1 MKKCGEQ
8 YRLTRLLK
16 IPEAP
21 GWYNVG
27 GTAVHETTEHFDLL
41 GELNPSADAVREK
54 FTEIFAQET
63 QSQVDRYDGH
73 FTPAEFKRS
82 GRPSKRW
89 PNKEDDAWWLENGP
103 LFVHNWLNYRRT
115 SPHTIALIEDQP
127 AIELHA
133 TVELGGFPVELYID
147 RVMETPFGLVI
158 IDLKSG
164 ANMPKDDMQLAVYA
178 EGLLQQFG
186 TRPRWGQ
193 FFDCR
198 KAVTSAAYD
207 LDLWPKA
214 RLDYEFASI
223 RKIQEDGIFLP
234 NPSNLCSSC
243 GVKDYCLSQKGA
255 LAHTIPQPWEGN

>member
-21 GWYNVG
+21 GWAMIG

-41 GELNPSADAVREK
+41 GDLSPDPAQVREK

-63 QSQVDRYDGH
+63 QSQVDRYEGH
-73 FTPAEFKRS
+73 FQPKDFHCS
-82 GRPSKRW
+82 GRASKAW

-103 LFVHNWLNYRRT
+103 LFVHNWMNFHRT
-115 SPHTIALIEDQP
+115 TPYTVTVIDDQP

-133 TVELGGFPVELYID
+133 TVELGGLPVELYID
-147 RVMETPFGLVI
+147 RVMMTPSGPVI

-164 ANMPKDDMQLAVYA
+164 ANMPKDDMQLAIYS
-178 EGLLQQFG
+178 EGLHQQYG
-186 TRPRWGQ
+186 MQRPRWGQ

-198 KAVTSAAYD
+198 KAVTSVAYD
-207 LDLWPKA
+207 LDQWPKE
-214 RLDYEFASI
+214 RLDHEFSQV
-223 RKIQEDGIFLP
+223 RRMQEEGIFLA

-243 GVKDYCLSQKGA
+243 GVKEYCLTMKGSM
-255 LAHTIPQPWEGN
+255 AHTIEQPWQ